1 LFPVSIKSSLFRNN
15 VNNLTEAN
23 WADVESELL
32 SSVTS
37 IQSGDVFDWHSG
49 GGFGVN
55 LHNGFVPA
63 GRSVATVTDELEVWV
78 SRVEFGF
85 TGASEFEVGL
95 TVLAV
100 VADGLSSS
108 GGQ

>member
-1 LFPVSIKSSLFRNN
+1 LFPVSIKSSLFRV

-32 SSVTS
+32 SRVTS
-37 IQSGDVFDWHSG
+37 IQSSDVFDWHSG
-49 GGFGVN
+49 GGFGIN
-55 LHNGFVPA
+55 LHNGLVPA